1 MDEPY
6 PLPAEWRWEPLEALA
21 EVRTGVAKGRAL
33 GNSDTV
39 QVPYL
44 RVANVQS
51 GYLDL
56 GEVKTIEIRRSEID
70 RYSLKPNDIL
80 FTEGGDRDKLGR
92 GAVWKGEIERCVH
105 QNHVFAARLRTRD
118 VLPAWVSLA
127 SQAQYAR
134 DYFMAVAR
142 QTVNLASINATKL
155 RSFPVPVP
163 SIHEQRRL
171 LAKHERLTSESRT
184 ARKALDRVPAL
195 LKRFR
200 RAVLAA
206 AFRGELTKPDWANH
220 HGLGGAAI
228 SYTGPKPRSNA
239 ALTAGPR
246 VLPEGWYWA
255 TVGQQAEV
263 VGGIQK
269 TPARLPV
276 KNSYPYLRVANVLRG
291 RLNLGE
297 IHRFELVDG
306 ELEKWRLK
314 SGDVLIVEGNGSI
327 SEIGRC
333 ALWGDEIADCVH
345 QNHIIRVRFG
355 PEIDSPFFHYY
366 LNSDEGRAS
375 IGAVASSTS
384 GLYTLSVSKIQRIQF
399 PVAPLD
405 EQRRIVVRLGS
416 LIAQATTI
424 EEAAE
429 AARWHAEQVD
439 QAILARAFRGEL

>member
-1 MDEPY
+1 MTELY
-6 PLPAEWRWEPLEALA
+6 ELPDGWRWAALA
-21 EVRTGVAKGRAL
+21 EVAEIGSSQVIPGREPSTLFNYIALENIEPGTGRLIDFSPTPGAAIASNKYRFTREHILYGKLR
-33 GNSDTV
+33 
-39 QVPYL
+39 PYL
-44 RVANVQS
+44 RKALMPDCDGVSAT
-51 GYLDL
+51 DL
-56 GEVKTIEIRRSEID
+56 LPLRPKKEIID
-70 RYSLKPNDIL
+70 RRYLWQWLLSPDV
-80 FTEGGDRDKLGR
+80 LGYVTAR
-92 GAVWKGEIERCVH
+92 QTGVKMP
-105 QNHVFAARLRTRD
+105 RLRTGD
-118 VLPAWVSLA
+118 LQS
-127 SQAQYAR
+127 
-134 DYFMAVAR
+134 M
-142 QTVNLASINATKL
+142 
-155 RSFPVPVP
+155 PVPLP
-163 SIHEQRRL
+163 PLAEQRRITD
-171 LAKHERLTSESRT
+171 RVGVLTAQSRT
-184 ARKALDRVPAL
+184 AREALERVPAL

-200 RAVLAA
+200 QAVLAA
-206 AFRGELTKPDWANH
+206 AFRGELTKPDGANH
-220 HGLGGAAI
+220 HGRSGAAN
-228 SYTGPKPRSNA
+228 SYSGRKPRSNA
-239 ALTAGPR
+239 ALTVAPR
-246 VLPEGWYWA
+246 VLPKGWYWA

-333 ALWGDEIADCVH
+333 ALWGDDIADCVH

-355 PEIDSPFFHYY
+355 PEIDSPYFHYY

-384 GLYTLSVSKIQRIQF
+384 GLYTLSVSKIQRIRF

-405 EQRRIVVRLGS
+405 EQRRIVVRLRS
-416 LIAQATTI
+416 LIAQATAI
-424 EEAAE
+424 EKAAE
-429 AARWHAEQVD
+429 AARWHAEHVD